1 METLVRLPKR
11 PKRLGPRPCKTKIT
25 DPHHSPDRIA
35 VYEGSTT
42 PRIVC
47 GYHAMREGLTP

>member
-1 METLVRLPKR
+1 MQTIVYLPKR
-11 PKRLGPRPCKTKIT
+11 PKRLGPQKCRTKIS
-25 DPHHSPDRIA
+25 DPHHSDDRIA

-47 GYHAMREGLTP
+47 GYHAMREGLNP